1 MKLPRGGV
9 VALTLITMNANKVQC
24 ENLKCVL
31 KEVKVSETVET
42 SLQLS
47 LTSVADVTSLQ
58 ALTESNGQTAVTLF
72 LRNMADRLE
81 EVTPLI
87 GDECQVLHFKATV
100 LDLTDGAHKLVFTDG
115 YDNGLSALTWN
126 TANLNTTKE
135 DALAVLLSQLDARID
150 DGTYWWDSDDDV
162 NEPEEETEEPE
173 EEPKEEK
180 KPQRPNRPQRPN
192 KR

>member
-1 MKLPRGGV
+1 
-9 VALTLITMNANKVQC
+9 MNATKIQC

-81 EVTPLI
+81 EVTPLV
-87 GDECQVLHFKATV
+87 GEECQVLHFKATI
-100 LDLTDGAHKLVFTDG
+100 LDLTDGKHRLVFTDG

-135 DALAVLLSQLDARID
+135 DALAVLLSQLDARVD
-150 DGTYWWDSDDDV
+150 DGTYWWDDDDDDNV
-162 NEPEEETEEPE
+162 NEPEDDEPE
-173 EEPKEEK
+173 DDEK
-180 KPQRPNRPQRPN
+180 RSSKPQRPNRPQRPN

>member
-9 VALTLITMNANKVQC
+9 VALMLTTMNANKVQC

-47 LTSVADVTSLQ
+47 LTSVADVTSLK
-58 ALTESNGQTAVTLF
+58 ALAESNGQTAVTLF

-87 GDECQVLHFKATV
+87 GEECRVLHFKATIF
-100 LDLTDGAHKLVFTDG
+100 DLTDGAHKLVYTDG

-150 DGTYWWDSDDDV
+150 DGTYWWDSENDV
-162 NEPEEETEEPE
+162 NEPEEEADEPE
-173 EEPKEEK
+173 PEEEK

>member
-1 MKLPRGGV
+1 
-9 VALTLITMNANKVQC
+9 MNANKVQC
-24 ENLKCVL
+24 ESLKCVL

-87 GDECQVLHFKATV
+87 GDECQVLHFKATIF
-100 LDLTDGAHKLVFTDG
+100 DLTDGAHKLVFTDG

-126 TANLNTTKE
+126 TANMNTTKE

-150 DGTYWWDSDDDV
+150 DGTYWWDADDDV
-162 NEPEEETEEPE
+162 NEPEEETEDEH

-180 KPQRPNRPQRPN
+180 NRKDQTSRKDQTGVN
-192 KR
+192 TTGE

>member
-1 MKLPRGGV
+1 M
-9 VALTLITMNANKVQC
+9 ALKITTMNANKVQC

-72 LRNMADRLE
+72 LRNMADRLD
-81 EVTPLI
+81 EVTSLI
-87 GDECQVLHFKATV
+87 GDECQVLHFKATIF
-100 LDLTDGAHKLVFTDG
+100 DLTDGAHKLVFTDG

-135 DALAVLLSQLDARID
+135 DALAVLLSQLDARVD
-150 DGTYWWDSDDDV
+150 DGTYWYDGDDV
-162 NEPEEETEEPE
+162 NEPEEETDDEPE
-173 EEPKEEK
+173 PEEEK

>member
-1 MKLPRGGV
+1 
-9 VALTLITMNANKVQC
+9 MNANKVQC

-87 GDECQVLHFKATV
+87 GDECQVLHFKATIF
-100 LDLTDGAHKLVFTDG
+100 DLTDGAHKLIYTDG

-150 DGTYWWDSDDDV
+150 DGSYWWDSDEDDV
-162 NEPEEETEEPE
+162 NEPEEETDDANEPE
-173 EEPKEEK
+173 EEK

>member
-1 MKLPRGGV
+1 
-9 VALTLITMNANKVQC
+9 MNANKVQC

-87 GDECQVLHFKATV
+87 GDECQVLHFKATIY
-100 LDLTDGAHKLVFTDG
+100 DLTDGAHKLVFTDG

-150 DGTYWWDSDDDV
+150 DGTYWWDEDDDV
-162 NEPEEETEEPE
+162 SEPEEETED

-180 KPQRPNRPQRPN
+180 KPQRHNKPQRPN

>member
-1 MKLPRGGV
+1 MALKL
-9 VALTLITMNANKVQC
+9 TIMNANKVQC

-87 GDECQVLHFKATV
+87 GEECQVLHFKATI

-135 DALAVLLSQLDARID
+135 DALAVLLSQLDARVD
-150 DGTYWWDSDDDV
+150 DGTYWYDDGDV
-162 NEPEEETEEPE
+162 NEPEEENKPEPE
-173 EEPKEEK
+173 EEK

>member
-1 MKLPRGGV
+1 M
-9 VALTLITMNANKVQC
+9 ALILTTMNANKVQC

-31 KEVKVSETVET
+31 KEVNVSETVET

-58 ALTESNGQTAVTLF
+58 ALTESSGQVAVTLF

-87 GDECQVLHFKATV
+87 GEECQVLHFKATIF
-100 LDLTDGAHKLVFTDG
+100 DLTEGAHRMVFTDG

-150 DGTYWWDSDDDV
+150 DGTYWWDEEDV
-162 NEPEEETEEPE
+162 NEPEEEAED
-173 EEPKEEK
+173 EPKEDK

>member
-1 MKLPRGGV
+1 MS
-9 VALTLITMNANKVQC
+9 LTFFTMNIAKLQC
-24 ENLKCVL
+24 ETLKCVL
-31 KEVKVSETVET
+31 KDVTVSEAVET

-58 ALTESNGQTAVTLF
+58 ALTESNGQTNVTLF
-72 LRNMADRLE
+72 LRNMADRLDD
-81 EVTPLI
+81 VTPLI
-87 GDECQVLHFKATV
+87 GQECQVLHFKANI
-100 LDLTDGAHKLVFTDG
+100 LDLTDGKHRLVYAEG

-126 TANLNTTKE
+126 TANLNTSKE

-150 DGTYWWDSDDDV
+150 DGTYWWDDDDV
-162 NEPEEETEEPE
+162 NEPEEDPEEDPE
-173 EEPKEEK
+173 EEQ

>member
-1 MKLPRGGV
+1 MALKL
-9 VALTLITMNANKVQC
+9 TIMNANKVQC
-24 ENLKCVL
+24 EHLKCVL

-47 LTSVADVTSLQ
+47 LTSMADVTSLQ

-87 GDECQVLHFKATV
+87 GEECQVLHFKATIF
-100 LDLTDGAHKLVFTDG
+100 DLTDGEHKSVYTDG

-162 NEPEEETEEPE
+162 NEPEEEAEEEPE
-173 EEPKEEK
+173 EEK